1 MKKRLLLSVILCIR
15 LNSAMAQSKT
25 VAADLYFDYT
35 LDRMDESKNDIT
47 IKRAEELLKRSS
59 ELNDKQIA
67 NVSFHLAR
75 IYETK
80 NLAEKSVPLYE
91 TAIRL
96 APGYYVTYRA
106 LGYINLKKCDTLGG
120 KVTEYAKQKNQALYE
135 ESYKIYKAQTLKTI
149 AYFEKA
155 EACDPDD
162 RTMGILN
169 TLYKSIKDTTSL
181 PKLQERL
188 LVLGKDC
195 TTILDDE

>member
-1 MKKRLLLSVILCIR
+1 MKKRLLLSVILCIG

-106 LGYINLKKCDTLGG
+106 LGYINLKKCDTLGR

>member
-1 MKKRLLLSVILCIR
+1 MKKRLLLSVILCIG
-15 LNSAMAQSKT
+15 LNSAMAQSTT

-106 LGYINLKKCDTLGG
+106 LGYINLKKCDTLGR

-188 LVLGKDC
+188 LILGKDC